1 MLKKL
6 SYLVLIIFV
15 ILTGLSF
22 FYQTPINYLEQFVTD
37 NSILSIS
44 IFIFLMF
51 ISTVISPITVLPMVP
66 VVALFLGSFN
76 TAIYSIIGW
85 TLGSIVAFVIAR
97 YFGKPVLDKFVSE
110 RDLLKYRK
118 YVPKDINFWWVVFLR
133 MTIPVDILSYLVGL
147 FTEMSFLKYLLAT
160 IIGIIPFSFI
170 FSYGYEIVFLNNILG
185 LILSTVFVIAIMFFS
200 WYFHSKGRF

>member
-22 FYQTPINYLEQFVTD
+22 FYQTPINYLEQFVVD
-37 NSILSIS
+37 NSALSIF

-66 VVALFLGSFN
+66 VFAVFLGSFN

-85 TLGSIVAFVIAR
+85 TLGSVVAFLIAR
-97 YFGKPVLDKFVSE
+97 YLGKPVLDKFVLE
-110 RDLLKYRK
+110 KDILKYRK
-118 YVPKDINFWWVVFLR
+118 YVPKDIGFWWVVFLT
-133 MTIPVDILSYLVGL
+133 MTIPFDILGYLIGL
-147 FTEMSFLKYLLAT
+147 FTEMSFAKYLLAT

-185 LILSTVFVIAIMFFS
+185 LILSTAFIVAILLFS